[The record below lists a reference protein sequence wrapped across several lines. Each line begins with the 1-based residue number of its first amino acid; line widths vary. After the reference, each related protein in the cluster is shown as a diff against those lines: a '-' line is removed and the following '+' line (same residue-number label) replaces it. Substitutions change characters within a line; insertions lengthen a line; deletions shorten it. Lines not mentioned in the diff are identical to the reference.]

1 MRERTSERWTS
12 SLALFP
18 SASVHSYPSSKW
30 CCPCTH
36 EFLVVGFITFLFDPL
51 HHTCV
56 VSVVKWV
63 CSGGGCPLNR
73 QEPRLQVELPVA
85 AGETRP
91 LNPRS
96 AVWNPHVTLCCA
108 VVLTPKQLA
117 SFPAEASTTRS
128 QTARPVWGSPLC
140 SQVHSLACIW
150 VPADSKGTN
159 TSEIFLWPLFQDL
172 LGA

>member
-36 EFLVVGFITFLFDPL
+36 EFLVVGFIAFLFDPL

-117 SFPAEASTTRS
+117 SFPAPRRRGLSEVHLSVLRST
-128 QTARPVWGSPLC
+128 AWPVFEFQLTVKE
-140 SQVHSLACIW
+140 QIHRRYFYDHSFRISSGLNA
-150 VPADSKGTN
+150 
-159 TSEIFLWPLFQDL
+159 
-172 LGA
+172 